1 MVGLAILLIVGS
13 AAIAGLLALR
23 IDSRV
28 PVLVAAREIPVGAQ
42 ISLADLA
49 TQRVASDG
57 LEVLPAT
64 AADQIVGRY
73 AAASIPAGR
82 LLDQAMFAQ
91 TGFLKDGA
99 VAVGVSLAPGRM
111 PASGLRA
118 GDRVQVVDVKDG
130 VGVVLVDNATV
141 SSAPDTSISGG
152 AFGGG
157 AAGGSG
163 NVVATLIVP
172 PASAPSV
179 AASSAANRIAVVLV
193 RRGG

>member
-1 MVGLAILLIVGS
+1 MIGLAILLIVGS

-49 TQRVASDG
+49 TVRVASDG
-57 LEVLPAT
+57 LEVLPAS
-64 AADQIVGRY
+64 AADQLVGRF
-73 AAASIPAGR
+73 AATTIPAGR

-91 TGFLKDGA
+91 TGFLRDGA

-118 GDRVQVVDVKDG
+118 GDRIQVIDVKDG
-130 VGVVLVDNATV
+130 VGVVLVDQATV
-141 SSAPDTSISGG
+141 SSAPDAPTSGG

-157 AAGGSG
+157 SAGGSAG
-163 NVVATLIVP
+163 VVATLIVP
-172 PASAPSV
+172 PSAAPAV
-179 AASSAANRIAVVLV
+179 AASSAANRIAVVLI

>member
-1 MVGLAILLIVGS
+1 MIGLAILLIVGS
-13 AAIAGLLALR
+13 AAVAGLLAMR

-28 PVLVAAREIPVGAQ
+28 PVLVAAHEIPVGAQ
-42 ISLADLA
+42 ITLADLA

-57 LEVLPAT
+57 LEVLPAS
-64 AADQIVGRY
+64 AADQLVGRY
-73 AAASIPAGR
+73 AAGTIPAGR

-118 GDRVQVVDVKDG
+118 GDKVQVVDVKDG
-130 VGVVLVDNATV
+130 IGVVLVDNATV
-141 SSAPDTSISGG
+141 SSAPDSTSSSG

-157 AAGGSG
+157 SAGGSG
-163 NVVATLIVP
+163 SVVATLIVP
-172 PASAPSV
+172 PASAPAV
-179 AASSAANRIAVVLV
+179 AASSAANRIAVVLL
-193 RRGG
+193 RRGA